1 MYAIRSG
8 LPRYTLSGSDRIIGV
23 NGGPFLALVL
33 PHLGLDN
40 REMSN
45 DQIERHP
52 FQFSLRTL
60 LMTVT
65 LFVVGVACVKL
76 LLVFLPPPLVFAPLL
91 VLSLFGTKL
100 FLLHNFTKVIASLL
114 FVTLVAAS
122 IPLLWAL
129 SPDWN
134 NPHVLPIANYVGT
147 PIEILTIPVVSFV
160 IDVASCAKPRVSAR
174 TVVELLVGVPAWF
187 FFWLFL
193 ELLLLNWIWI

>member
-1 MYAIRSG
+1 M
-8 LPRYTLSGSDRIIGV
+8 GV

-33 PHLGLDN
+33 LHLGLDN

-91 VLSLFGTKL
+91 VLSLFGAKL
-100 FLLHNFTKVIASLL
+100 LLLHNFTKVIASLL
-114 FVTLVAAS
+114 FVMLVAAS

-147 PIEILTIPVVSFV
+147 PIAILTIPVVSFV

-174 TVVELLVGVPAWF
+174 TVVELLVGVPVWF

-193 ELLLLNWIWI
+193 ELLLLDWIWI